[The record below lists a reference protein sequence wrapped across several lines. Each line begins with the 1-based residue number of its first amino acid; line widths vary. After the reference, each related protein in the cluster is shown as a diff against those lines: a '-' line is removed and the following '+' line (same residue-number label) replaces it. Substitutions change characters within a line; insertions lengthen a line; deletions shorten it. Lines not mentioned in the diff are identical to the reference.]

1 MFPLVSRHE
10 MLAWVNGCL
19 QSQMAKVEE
28 LGSGAAYCQL
38 MDMLFP
44 GEKGEDR
51 GGKGLELISF
61 NVSIFRSN
69 PTQKGQIQFKARA
82 WKHQQFQT
90 APSCVQKDEC
100 WPGELCQLK
109 LNSIIL
115 YQLWRLLMWTNYRN
129 KNFKTISSFFNGTRN
144 LSMQTTGYFS
154 QLSINIL
161 ENNLHFSADMSI
173 TLWRQEAGPSW
184 DLGDL

>member
-1 MFPLVSRHE
+1 MFPLVFRHE

-44 GEKGEDR
+44 GEKSEDQ
-51 GGKGLELISF
+51 GGKCLGLISF
-61 NVSIFRSN
+61 NVLICRSN

-90 APSCVQKDEC
+90 APGCVQKDEC
-100 WPGELCQLK
+100 RPGELCRLNQ
-109 LNSIIL
+109 NSITL
-115 YQLWRLLMWTNYRN
+115 YQLWRLLMWTNYQN
-129 KNFKTISSFFNGTRN
+129 KNFKTTSSSFNGTRN
-144 LSMQTTGYFS
+144 FSMQTIG
-154 QLSINIL
+154 
-161 ENNLHFSADMSI
+161 H
-173 TLWRQEAGPSW
+173 
-184 DLGDL
+184 

>member
-51 GGKGLELISF
+51 GGKCLGLITF
-61 NVSIFRSN
+61 NVSICRSN

-82 WKHQQFQT
+82 
-90 APSCVQKDEC
+90 
-100 WPGELCQLK
+100 
-109 LNSIIL
+109 
-115 YQLWRLLMWTNYRN
+115 
-129 KNFKTISSFFNGTRN
+129 
-144 LSMQTTGYFS
+144 
-154 QLSINIL
+154 
-161 ENNLHFSADMSI
+161 
-173 TLWRQEAGPSW
+173 
-184 DLGDL
+184 